1 MKNKTIIK
9 TVSVFLISLVF
20 YCICYS
26 DIKAEGK
33 DYNVSFKQ
41 KAIIIMHKMGT
52 QEVKITVGIW
62 ALTKD
67 GNGINAMGATIDYD
81 KRNI

>member
-1 MKNKTIIK
+1 
-9 TVSVFLISLVF
+9 
-20 YCICYS
+20 
-26 DIKAEGK
+26 
-33 DYNVSFKQ
+33 
-41 KAIIIMHKMGT
+41 MHKMGT